1 MKKFKLNK
9 ESRIGLTVIIAIAL
23 FVWGLNYLKGI
34 NLLKQARRYYVVY
47 NQIDGLVTSA
57 PVMLDGFQVGLV
69 KSIDYQYN
77 SPGHILVELN
87 LEKQLN
93 LPAGTKAVLEPALV
107 GNPNISLILGPGPQ
121 LLAVGD
127 TLTADRKADLM
138 IMLEEELIPGVKD
151 LIQRAGRVVSQLE
164 AQLDEGGDLNKSLA
178 SVRKTSER
186 LASASASLDLL
197 LANEIPSAI
206 GNIDSLSSNFNA
218 LGRELRTVDF
228 AGLSHR
234 IDSTL
239 LTLQDVSLRLT
250 RPDNS
255 LGLLLNDTE
264 LYFNFNLNKTA
275 SSANELLLDLRERPK
290 RYVHF
295 SLFGSKK

>member
-138 IMLEEELIPGVKD
+138 IMLEEELIPGIKD

-197 LANEIPSAI
+197 LANEIPSTI
-206 GNIDSLSSNFNA
+206 GNINSLSSNFNA

-228 AGLSHR
+228 AGISHR
-234 IDSTL
+234 VDSTL
-239 LTLQDVSLRLT
+239 LILQDVSLRLT

-264 LYFNFNLNKTA
+264 LYFNLNKTA

>member
-34 NLLKQARRYYVVY
+34 NLLKQAQRYYVVY

-93 LPAGTKAVLEPALV
+93 LPVGTKAVLEPALV

-178 SVRKTSER
+178 SVRKTSEK

-264 LYFNFNLNKTA
+264 LYFNLNKTA

>member
-1 MKKFKLNK
+1 
-9 ESRIGLTVIIAIAL
+9 L

-34 NLLKQARRYYVVY
+34 NLLKQAQRYYVVY

-93 LPAGTKAVLEPALV
+93 LPVGTKAVLEPALV
-107 GNPNISLILGPGPQ
+107 GNPNISLILGPGPR

-138 IMLEEELIPGVKD
+138 IMLEEELIPGIKD

-197 LANEIPSAI
+197 LANEIPSTI
-206 GNIDSLSSNFNA
+206 GNINSLSSNFNA

-228 AGLSHR
+228 AGISHR
-234 IDSTL
+234 VDSTL
-239 LTLQDVSLRLT
+239 LILQDVSLRLT

-264 LYFNFNLNKTA
+264 LYFNLNKTA

>member
-1 MKKFKLNK
+1 
-9 ESRIGLTVIIAIAL
+9 
-23 FVWGLNYLKGI
+23 
-34 NLLKQARRYYVVY
+34 
-47 NQIDGLVTSA
+47 
-57 PVMLDGFQVGLV
+57 
-69 KSIDYQYN
+69 
-77 SPGHILVELN
+77 LVELN

-178 SVRKTSER
+178 SVRKTSEK

-264 LYFNFNLNKTA
+264 LYFNLNKTA

>member
-23 FVWGLNYLKGI
+23 FVWGLNFLKGI

-77 SPGHILVELN
+77 SPGNILVELN

-228 AGLSHR
+228 AGISHR
-234 IDSTL
+234 VDSTL
-239 LTLQDVSLRLT
+239 LILQDVSLRLT

-264 LYFNFNLNKTA
+264 LYFNLNKTA

>member
-34 NLLKQARRYYVVY
+34 NLLKQAQRYYVVY

-93 LPAGTKAVLEPALV
+93 LPVGTKAVLEPALV

-138 IMLEEELIPGVKD
+138 IMLEEELIPGIKD

-197 LANEIPSAI
+197 LANEIPSTI
-206 GNIDSLSSNFNA
+206 GNINSLSSNFNA

-234 IDSTL
+234 VDSTL
-239 LTLQDVSLRLT
+239 LILQDVSLRLT

-264 LYFNFNLNKTA
+264 LYFNLNKTA

>member
-34 NLLKQARRYYVVY
+34 NLLKQARRDYVVY

-264 LYFNFNLNKTA
+264 LYFNLNKTA

>member
-77 SPGHILVELN
+77 SPGHILVQLN

-93 LPAGTKAVLEPALV
+93 LPVGTKAVLEPALV

-197 LANEIPSAI
+197 LANEIPSTI
-206 GNIDSLSSNFNA
+206 GNINSLSSNFNA

-264 LYFNFNLNKTA
+264 LYFNLNKTA

>member
-93 LPAGTKAVLEPALV
+93 LPVGTKAVLEPALV

-197 LANEIPSAI
+197 LANEIPSTI
-206 GNIDSLSSNFNA
+206 GNINSLSSNFNA

-228 AGLSHR
+228 AGISHR
-234 IDSTL
+234 VDSTL
-239 LTLQDVSLRLT
+239 LILQDVGLRLT

-264 LYFNFNLNKTA
+264 LYFNLNKTA

>member
-93 LPAGTKAVLEPALV
+93 LPVGTKAVLEPALV

-138 IMLEEELIPGVKD
+138 IMLEEELIPGIKD

-178 SVRKTSER
+178 SVRKTSEK

-264 LYFNFNLNKTA
+264 LYFNLNKTA

>member
-93 LPAGTKAVLEPALV
+93 LPVGTKAVLEPALV

-178 SVRKTSER
+178 SVRKTSEK

-228 AGLSHR
+228 
-234 IDSTL
+234 
-239 LTLQDVSLRLT
+239 
-250 RPDNS
+250 
-255 LGLLLNDTE
+255 
-264 LYFNFNLNKTA
+264 
-275 SSANELLLDLRERPK
+275 
-290 RYVHF
+290 
-295 SLFGSKK
+295 

>member
-34 NLLKQARRYYVVY
+34 NLLKQAQRYYVVY

-93 LPAGTKAVLEPALV
+93 LPVGTKAVLEPALV
-107 GNPNISLILGPGPQ
+107 GNPNISLILGPGPR

-138 IMLEEELIPGVKD
+138 IMLEEELIPGIKD

-197 LANEIPSAI
+197 LANEIPSTI
-206 GNIDSLSSNFNA
+206 GNINSLSSNFNA

-228 AGLSHR
+228 AGISHR
-234 IDSTL
+234 VDSTL
-239 LTLQDVSLRLT
+239 LILQDVSLRLT

-264 LYFNFNLNKTA
+264 LYFNLNKTA

>member
-93 LPAGTKAVLEPALV
+93 LPVGTKAVLEPALV

-121 LLAVGD
+121 LLAAGD

-138 IMLEEELIPGVKD
+138 IMLEEELIPGIKD

-178 SVRKTSER
+178 SVRKTSEK

-264 LYFNFNLNKTA
+264 LYFNLNKTA

>member
-264 LYFNFNLNKTA
+264 LYFNLNKTA

>member
-9 ESRIGLTVIIAIAL
+9 EIRIGLTVIIAIAL

-34 NLLKQARRYYVVY
+34 NLLKQAHKYYIVY

-57 PVMLDGFQVGLV
+57 PVMLDGYQVGLV
-69 KSIDYQYN
+69 KSIEYQFD
-77 SPGHILVELN
+77 SPGHILVELS
-87 LEKQLN
+87 LENELK
-93 LPAGTKAVLEPALV
+93 LPAGSKAVLEPALM
-107 GNPNISLILGPGPQ
+107 GNPQINLILGKAGE
-121 LLAVGD
+121 LMTDGD
-127 TLTADRKADLM
+127 TLLAEHKAGLMDL
-138 IMLEEELIPGVKD
+138 LEDDLLPG
-151 LIQRAGRVVSQLE
+151 IQDVIKQSSKVIAQLE
-164 AQLDEGGDLNKSLA
+164 AQLDEGGDLNTSLA
-178 SVRKTSER
+178 SVRKAGEK

-206 GNIDSLSSNFNA
+206 RSIDSLSGNFMA
-218 LGRELRTVDF
+218 LGQELRAIDF
-228 AGLSHR
+228 AGISNHV
-234 IDSTL
+234 DSTVL
-239 LTLQDVSLRLT
+239 LLQDIGLRLT

-264 LYFNFNLNKTA
+264 LYFNLNQTTT
-275 SSANELLLDLRERPK
+275 SANELLLDLRAQPK

>member
-178 SVRKTSER
+178 SVRKTSEK

-264 LYFNFNLNKTA
+264 LYFNLNKTA

>member
-138 IMLEEELIPGVKD
+138 IMLEEELIPGIKD

-264 LYFNFNLNKTA
+264 LYFNLNKTA

>member
-93 LPAGTKAVLEPALV
+93 LPVGTKAVLEPALV

-178 SVRKTSER
+178 SVRKTSEK

-197 LANEIPSAI
+197 LANEIPSTI
-206 GNIDSLSSNFNA
+206 GNINSLSSNFNA

-264 LYFNFNLNKTA
+264 LYFNLNKTA

>member
-34 NLLKQARRYYVVY
+34 NLLKQAQRYYVVY

-264 LYFNFNLNKTA
+264 LYFNLNKTA

>member
-93 LPAGTKAVLEPALV
+93 LPVGTKAVLEPALV
-107 GNPNISLILGPGPQ
+107 GNPNISLILGPGPR

-264 LYFNFNLNKTA
+264 LYFNLNKTA

>member
-34 NLLKQARRYYVVY
+34 NLLKQAQRYYVVY

-93 LPAGTKAVLEPALV
+93 LPVGTKAVLEPALV
-107 GNPNISLILGPGPQ
+107 GNPNISLILGPGPR

-138 IMLEEELIPGVKD
+138 IMLEEELIPGIKD

-197 LANEIPSAI
+197 LANEIPSTI
-206 GNIDSLSSNFNA
+206 GNINSLSSNFNA

-228 AGLSHR
+228 AGISHR
-234 IDSTL
+234 VDSTL
-239 LTLQDVSLRLT
+239 LILQDVGLRLT

-264 LYFNFNLNKTA
+264 LYFNLNKTA

>member
-34 NLLKQARRYYVVY
+34 NLLKQAQRYYVVY

-93 LPAGTKAVLEPALV
+93 LPVGTKAVLEPALV

-138 IMLEEELIPGVKD
+138 IMLEEELIPGIKD

-197 LANEIPSAI
+197 LANEIPSTI
-206 GNIDSLSSNFNA
+206 GNINSLSSNFNA

-228 AGLSHR
+228 AGISHR
-234 IDSTL
+234 VDSTL
-239 LTLQDVSLRLT
+239 LILQDVGLRLT

-264 LYFNFNLNKTA
+264 LYFNLNKTA

>member
-34 NLLKQARRYYVVY
+34 NLLKQAQRYYVVY

-93 LPAGTKAVLEPALV
+93 LPVGTKAVLEPALV
-107 GNPNISLILGPGPQ
+107 GNPNISLILGPGPR
-121 LLAVGD
+121 LLAAGD
-127 TLTADRKADLM
+127 TLQADRKAALLD
-138 IMLEEELIPGVKD
+138 ILEEELVPGMKD
-151 LIQRAGRVVSQLE
+151 LIQQTGQVIAQLE
-164 AQLDEGGDLNKSLA
+164 AQLNEGGDLNKSLA
-178 SVRKTSER
+178 SVRKATEK
-186 LASASASLDLL
+186 LASASTSLDLL
-197 LANEIPSAI
+197 LTNQIPSAI
-206 GNIDSLSSNFNA
+206 GNIDSLSNNFNA
-218 LGRELRTVDF
+218 LGKELRTLDF
-228 AGLSHR
+228 AGISHR
-234 IDSTL
+234 VDSSL
-239 LTLQDVSLRLT
+239 LILQDLSLRLT

-264 LYFNFNLNKTA
+264 LYFNLNKTA

>member
-34 NLLKQARRYYVVY
+34 NLLKQAQRYYVVY

-138 IMLEEELIPGVKD
+138 IMLEEELIPGIKD

-197 LANEIPSAI
+197 LANEIPSTI
-206 GNIDSLSSNFNA
+206 GNINSLSSNFNA

-228 AGLSHR
+228 AGISHR
-234 IDSTL
+234 VDSTL
-239 LTLQDVSLRLT
+239 LILQDVSLRLT

-264 LYFNFNLNKTA
+264 LYFNLNKTA

>member
-93 LPAGTKAVLEPALV
+93 LPVGTKAVLEPALV

-264 LYFNFNLNKTA
+264 LYFNLNKTA